1 MCFSLFKD
9 KYITNKCS
17 LCFCGNMSVWSKML
31 IMFVLSFSPAA
42 SWISLRQTNAIFMY
56 SKYHV
61 CLHSVW
67 IHLKPCV
74 CLEVQAGNS
83 PTNLV
88 NVCVVSL
95 LLRST
100 LCYLR
105 NVVFVSQNLRKMGK
119 EALWGFGVGICCRK
133 RKFCLSERSRWIF
146 THCSVSATVVSENIA
161 CPAVTDHSS
170 VYCKVID

>member
-9 KYITNKCS
+9 KYITNTCS
-17 LCFCGNMSVWSKML
+17 LCFCVNMSVWSKML
-31 IMFVLSFSPAA
+31 MMFVLSFPPAA

-67 IHLKPCV
+67 LHLKPCV
-74 CLEVQAGNS
+74 CLELQAGNS

-100 LCYLR
+100 LSYVR
-105 NVVFVSQNLRKMGK
+105 NVVFVSQNCHEMGK
-119 EALWGFGVGICCRK
+119 KALWGFGVGICCRK
-133 RKFCLSERSRWIF
+133 RGNFAWAKGASEFSH
-146 THCSVSATVVSENIA
+146 TALSATVVSENIA
-161 CPAVTDHSS
+161 CLTYRHWSLF
-170 VYCKVID
+170 CLL